1 MTIPTYLPYFIAAG
15 TVAVLIAIFYG
26 LNRALA
32 DAHWPAADR
41 TRTLRVSAVILLGW
55 LAAAITLSAMGI
67 YHVTSG
73 DRPTIQYGILL
84 PILIGA
90 LMIWRSEATKR
101 VLHAVPQ
108 QWLVGVQLFRAL
120 GAIFLILSATGT
132 LPRLFA
138 LPAGLGD
145 TVVGLLA
152 PVVGLAYA
160 RAPHKAAGLVAAWNV
175 LGLLDLIDALGLGF
189 LTAPS
194 RYALEVQPTSDLMTV
209 LPLVLV
215 PVYLVPLF
223 FVLHLASLAKLRRE
237 AVASRARPRCRRP
250 GIGLQ
255 KPQLRLQGV
264 EVRSDVT
271 VKWSGNLAKTS
282 SFRWRDSI
290 LRFGSAKRD
299 LVQKLRGL
307 ACHPGGTRRSE
318 AFHHF
323 ALPQPS
329 S

>member
-1 MTIPTYLPYFIAAG
+1 MTIPTYLFYLIAAG
-15 TVAVLIAIFYG
+15 TVAVLITILYG
-26 LNRALA
+26 LSRALA
-32 DAHWPAADR
+32 DAHWSAADR
-41 TRTLRVSAVILLGW
+41 TRTLSVAAVILLGW
-55 LAAAITLSAMGI
+55 LAIAITLSALGT

-90 LMIWRSEATKR
+90 LMIWGWEPAKR

-108 QWLVGVQLFRAL
+108 QWLVGVQVFRVL

-145 TVVGLLA
+145 LVVGLLA
-152 PVVGLAYA
+152 PVVGAAYA
-160 RAPHKAAGLVAAWNV
+160 RAPQKAAGLVAAWNV
-175 LGLLDLIDALGLGF
+175 LGLLDLTDALGLGF

-223 FVLHLASLAKLRRE
+223 FVFHLASLAKLSRE
-237 AVASRARPRCRRP
+237 TGAFQSHGRVAD
-250 GIGLQ
+250 
-255 KPQLRLQGV
+255 
-264 EVRSDVT
+264 VR
-271 VKWSGNLAKTS
+271 
-282 SFRWRDSI
+282 
-290 LRFGSAKRD
+290 
-299 LVQKLRGL
+299 
-307 ACHPGGTRRSE
+307 HP
-318 AFHHF
+318 
-323 ALPQPS
+323 
-329 S
+329 